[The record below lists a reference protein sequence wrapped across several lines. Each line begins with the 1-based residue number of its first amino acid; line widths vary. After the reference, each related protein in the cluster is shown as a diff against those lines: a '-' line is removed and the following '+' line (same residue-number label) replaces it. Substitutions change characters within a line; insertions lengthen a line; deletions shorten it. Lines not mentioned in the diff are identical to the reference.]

1 MDNEKATVSI
11 KFTIN
16 ELNFVL
22 SILGKQPWEGVNTII
37 HKIVEDAQNQVPV
50 YEQDLEQEAA

>member
-1 MDNEKATVSI
+1 MDNDSATVSI

-37 HKIVEDAQNQVPV
+37 HKIVTDAQNQVPV
-50 YEQDLEQEAA
+50 YEEDTEQEAA